1 MTLIQVIQILDR
13 WLQDLPAVHE
23 VSISNLMSCYAISV
37 LVTQAILCFT
47 LHSQGIHSSVEFCDT
62 LLPSKTQTYEVWW
75 VSCLSKQTEEYLKL
89 EPDRWT
95 GFCFVFFFWVAT
107 HASASS
113 FNSSIPQVIQAV
125 KCHTPQCPEHPL
137 PAFLLLSFPIATSRD
152 KMHNLWLSQTCV
164 HKL

>member
-1 MTLIQVIQILDR
+1 
-13 WLQDLPAVHE
+13 
-23 VSISNLMSCYAISV
+23 MSCYAISV

-95 GFCFVFFFWVAT
+95 GFCFVLFFELPPMHQLHHSTLPYSKSFKLWSAT
-107 HASASS
+107 PTSVLSTLFLPFYSCLCQLLPHVTKCIIHNCLKHVYINYRS
-113 FNSSIPQVIQAV
+113 FINSEPCANVVS
-125 KCHTPQCPEHPL
+125 
-137 PAFLLLSFPIATSRD
+137 
-152 KMHNLWLSQTCV
+152 N
-164 HKL
+164 